1 MISTSS
7 RRSLEGKAGSN
18 TSNLLD
24 LYRGSF
30 AIVRSGVNKKT
41 GANVAIKIIERYAKV
56 V

>member
-1 MISTSS
+1 MISTSL
-7 RRSLEGKAGSN
+7 RKSLEGKTKDLSLGVVS
-18 TSNLLD
+18 

-41 GANVAIKIIERYAKV
+41 GANVAIKIIERYTKV